1 MAHYMLNRH
10 PDRFTCLAVR
20 QSNFSPTVLH
30 PDLTRRSLY
39 HPILIINTENDF
51 AVCKRESRE
60 AVQWYETHGYKN
72 EFWIV
77 IKSSG
82 HERTPDLAAYFFG
95 LVSGVQPN
103 SPPRVLVRRQA
114 IDGNEEGIAFL
125 SGEVARFDVPPP
137 SGLASW
143 QTPPAP
149 LQMASGES
157 WDSAGAPAPVAGG
170 GTVQASGSERE
181 VRPRRTTAI
190 PRQTVQRN
198 PLKIR
203 VSSAIGIEPLHLGFS
218 AECPASWRET
228 ADFLW
233 TLNGQP
239 IGHGV
244 NGQKTL
250 ARAGEHTLTVLVV
263 TDKGEEHRATRTIR
277 VLPRLEKSGV
287 SGGPGESVDRR
298 VQVR

>member
-77 IKSSG
+77 IKRGG

-103 SPPRVLVRRQA
+103 SPPTVLVQRQA

-125 SGEVARFDVPPP
+125 SGRVAHFDVAPTSELASRHRPPARFQIPAGQ
-137 SGLASW
+137 SRNSAS
-143 QTPPAP
+143 TPP
-149 LQMASGES
+149 
-157 WDSAGAPAPVAGG
+157 PVAGG
-170 GTVQASGSERE
+170 GTVQAFGGDGDSR
-181 VRPRRTTAI
+181 VKRTTAI
-190 PRQTVQRN
+190 PRRTVQRN

-218 AECPASWRET
+218 AECPLSWRET

-233 TLNGQP
+233 TLNGEP

-250 ARAGEHTLTVLVV
+250 VQAGEHTLTVLVV
-263 TDKGEEHRATRTIR
+263 TANGEEHRATRTIR
-277 VLPRLEKSGV
+277 VLPRLERNSV
-287 SGGPGESVDRR
+287 SGRESRSASGR